1 MDWLLHVDWKSAFV
15 PTMSVAEIFIRGT
28 IIYLLLFGFMR
39 FLRREAGG
47 IGITDLLVVVIIAD
61 AAQNAMAGEYKSIT
75 EGVLLILT
83 IGFWD
88 YGLDWLGYRSPRFE
102 RLLRP
107 APLLLIK
114 DGRVQRRNLRR
125 EMITDEELESQLR
138 EHGIEDAAQV
148 KLACLEGD
156 GRVSVIEREAGKK
169 KKKGGP
175 GAKEDGGPAKPG
187 G

>member
-1 MDWLLHVDWKSAFV
+1 MNWLLKVKWDEAFV
-15 PTMSVAEIFIRGT
+15 PTMSVAEIFLRGT
-28 IIYLLLFGFMR
+28 LIYLLLFAFMR
-39 FLRREAGG
+39 FMRREAGG

-61 AAQNAMAGEYKSIT
+61 AAQNAMSGEYKSIT
-75 EGVLLILT
+75 EGVILILT

-88 YGLDWLGYRSPRFE
+88 YLLDRLGYASPRFE

-114 DGRVQRRNLRR
+114 DGRVQRRNLRK
-125 EMITDEELESQLR
+125 EMMTDEELESQLR
-138 EHGIEDAAQV
+138 EHGVEDASEV
-148 KLACLEGD
+148 KLAYLEGD
-156 GRVSVIEREAGKK
+156 GRVSVIERETGK
-169 KKKGGP
+169 KKKGGQ